1 MSNSE
6 QTNSSDAKISCDACP
21 ILCRISPGKTGSC
34 DRYGNFEGKL
44 KRIDPIIIT
53 QKTIE
58 KNEAIVPFG
67 ENSLKSGRICDF
79 HENQ

>member
-6 QTNSSDAKISCDACP
+6 RNVSNKKVNCDACP

-44 KRIDPIIIT
+44 KRIDPIILT

-58 KNEAIVPFG
+58 N
-67 ENSLKSGRICDF
+67 
-79 HENQ
+79 NQAVII